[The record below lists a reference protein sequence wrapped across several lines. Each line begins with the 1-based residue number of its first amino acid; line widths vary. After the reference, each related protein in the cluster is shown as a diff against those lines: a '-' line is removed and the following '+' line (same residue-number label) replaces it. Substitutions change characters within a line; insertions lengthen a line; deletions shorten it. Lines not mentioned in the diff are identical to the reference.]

1 MAVGIRAFVREQ
13 LSANAAR
20 LGDEVV
26 ACHDLAD
33 REGARGG
40 LHVRVVPF
48 QPECS
53 KAGEKLSASSCS
65 STYSAITRKC
75 ERLSFHGRAFTIA
88 SNATRME
95 CAV

>member
-53 KAGEKLSASSCS
+53 KAGEKLSASS
-65 STYSAITRKC
+65 YSAITRKC

>member
-1 MAVGIRAFVREQ
+1 MAVGVRAFAREQ

-53 KAGEKLSASSCS
+53 KAGENLSASSCS
-65 STYSAITRKC
+65 STCRNTSESFADSISPTIDSAITRNVK
-75 ERLSFHGRAFTIA
+75 G
-88 SNATRME
+88 
-95 CAV
+95 